1 MRTILYNDLST
12 LQRELLDAAA
22 VVMETAYNPY
32 SRFFVG
38 AALLTKDN
46 QIITGSNVENA
57 AYGNGICAER
67 SALFRANAMNYRQYK
82 SIAVIARGENADTKE
97 VTAPCGSCRQSIYEA
112 SQISEQNLCPSIFFL
127 NAGMAGE
134 KVIENPNA
142 FNLEMHEKIMAVNYF
157 GVLAFV
163 ECWEKPCQEN
173 GGANFIVTSSVNAI
187 FAAPTGSAYCA
198 SKAAISKAFES
209 LSLTYFGTNLKFSSI
224 YTGPVATDGLKGNWP
239 FTWKPEKMAKYMA
252 DFSTTGKSRGEP
264 SLFYGVVCRLLRALP
279 HRLTMK
285 ILKKV

>member
-1 MRTILYNDLST
+1 MNKKNIAMVTGASSGVGEALS
-12 LQRELLDAAA
+12 REL
-22 VVMETAYNPY
+22 VKRGY
-32 SRFFVG
+32 
-38 AALLTKDN
+38 
-46 QIITGSNVENA
+46 
-57 AYGNGICAER
+57 
-67 SALFRANAMNYRQYK
+67 
-82 SIAVIARGENADTKE
+82 AVIGLARSLDKLTNMQKE
-97 VTAPCGSCRQSIYEA
+97 LGNNFIPVVCDISSKLDIEKA
-112 SQISEQNLCPSIFFL
+112 SKHISGQNLCPSIFFL

-134 KVIENPNA
+134 KVIENPKA

-173 GGANFIVTSSVNAI
+173 GGATFIVTSSVNAI

-264 SLFYGVVCRLLRALP
+264 SLFYAVVCRLLRSLP
-279 HRLTMK
+279 HSLTMK
-285 ILKKV
+285 ILKNV

>member
-1 MRTILYNDLST
+1 MNRKNIALVTGASSGIGEALS
-12 LQRELLDAAA
+12 REL
-22 VVMETAYNPY
+22 VKRGY
-32 SRFFVG
+32 
-38 AALLTKDN
+38 
-46 QIITGSNVENA
+46 
-57 AYGNGICAER
+57 
-67 SALFRANAMNYRQYK
+67 
-82 SIAVIARGENADTKE
+82 AVIGLARSFDKLTNMQKE
-97 VTAPCGSCRQSIYEA
+97 LGNNFIPVVCDISSKSDIEKA
-112 SQISEQNLCPSIFFL
+112 SKHIFGQNLCPSIFFL

-134 KVIENPNA
+134 KVIENPKA

-173 GGANFIVTSSVNAI
+173 GGATFIVTSSVNAI

-252 DFSTTGKSRGEP
+252 DFAMTGKPKGEP
-264 SLFYGVVCRLLRALP
+264 SIFYAVLCRLLRAFP
-279 HRLTMK
+279 HSWTMK
-285 ILKKV
+285 ILKNV